1 MERSDI
7 PPNFSLA
14 QPAKNNPRQSP
25 GGRRAAPFGGEAPDT
40 ECLQQLAGLSTA
52 RLAPPQPW
60 HSNRGPPGFFRTG
73 VIMPMPRL
81 PSYRLGLVVLPL
93 LGLAGCGGDRP
104 TAAPAASAEAPA
116 ASNAKDAAMPPSA
129 GEPLAGTPAPS
140 AGEPLA
146 PATPAPTA
154 GEPLATSPAPAP
166 AATTGDATAPAA
178 ASTDATA
185 PATADASATAPA
197 TADASATAPATAD
210 ASAPATAP
218 ATADATPAAPAPTDT
233 TAPTTAAATPAA
245 GDATPTAADQDRDNA
260 RRAAAQ
266 RQLAEDAAAP
276 VAATPEPA
284 AATPAPA
291 PMMKA
296 AKATTNSANYQS
308 RPVAGTH
315 STYLVDRTVPAFGVT
330 WDMPITDDN
339 RAVPICFEIHQGLG
353 ELETRLMTTGAGGPA
368 DRNTLIDYQKRLDA
382 FVAAIGN
389 PTAAEHESIDATE
402 ADLQSAADAMSLTG
416 MDRTDTLQRDAMS
429 AVRRNKT
436 TDGKTQVNAPAPAAA
451 VAAPATAAPAPA
463 ADATAAAPAPDAS
476 APAPVTGDATAAAPA
491 SGDATAAAPA
501 DAGKPLDS
509 TMPEKSP

>member
-1 MERSDI
+1 
-7 PPNFSLA
+7 
-14 QPAKNNPRQSP
+14 
-25 GGRRAAPFGGEAPDT
+25 
-40 ECLQQLAGLSTA
+40 
-52 RLAPPQPW
+52 
-60 HSNRGPPGFFRTG
+60 
-73 VIMPMPRL
+73 MPMPRL

-116 ASNAKDAAMPPSA
+116 ASNAKDAAMP
-129 GEPLAGTPAPS
+129 PS